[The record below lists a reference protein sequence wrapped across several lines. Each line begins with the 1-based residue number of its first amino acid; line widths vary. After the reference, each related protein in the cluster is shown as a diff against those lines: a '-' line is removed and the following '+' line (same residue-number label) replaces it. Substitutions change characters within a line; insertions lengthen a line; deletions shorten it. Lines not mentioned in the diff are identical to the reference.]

1 MSKLAKVIDAKLS
14 YRNTPSMNL
23 KYMDI
28 RTGVSEVPPM
38 LGLGTELRVSAM
50 IMKYAVVPPG
60 VDPEDAVKDIK
71 RAIIEEVFGE
81 FRPLI
86 YDMRTAL
93 YDGNKAELRKML
105 GELEDAMFHDGV

>member
-1 MSKLAKVIDAKLS
+1 MSKLAKVIDAKLP
-14 YRNTPSMNL
+14 YRKIAGMDF
-23 KYMDI
+23 KYLDV
-28 RTGVSEVPPM
+28 RTDVSRSSPT
-38 LGLGTELRVSAM
+38 LGLEVCISAT
-50 IMKYAVVPPG
+50 IMKHAVVPPD
-60 VDPEDAVKDIK
+60 VTPEDAIKDIK
-71 RAIIEEVFGE
+71 RAVIEEVFGE